1 MRHRVAGRGVG
12 QHNEQQALLAAL
24 SDDLTLPL
32 LQIKTALELLEH
44 ENWSKSSLKK
54 HSAGLFLSAEN
65 GLQLVEAY
73 RLALRAEEINAMSLE
88 PVAVSAILQDVA
100 HQLTPYARQYDTEVI
115 VDVQG
120 RLTPVLAH
128 QPSLSAALQCL
139 STSLIRAQA
148 SQVQDKHL
156 RILLG
161 AHRSPDNLIATGVFS
176 SVNGLSDRTL
186 RAARSLVGKARQPL
200 PAVPAGAASGVL
212 VADMLCSAMW
222 APLRAAAWRN
232 MGGLAT
238 SVPVS
243 KQLQFV

>member
-1 MRHRVAGRGVG
+1 MRVVSRGAG
-12 QHNEQQALLAAL
+12 QLEEQQALLAAL

-44 ENWSKSSLKK
+44 ENWSKPSLKK
-54 HSAGLFLSAEN
+54 HSPCLLLSAEN

-73 RLALRAEEINAMSLE
+73 RLALRAEQINSTEME
-88 PVAVSAILQDVA
+88 PVAVGAILQDVA
-100 HQLTPYARQYDTEVI
+100 HQLTPYAKQYNTEV
-115 VDVQG
+115 VVAVQG
-120 RLTPVLAH
+120 NLTPVLAH
-128 QPSLSAALQCL
+128 QASLSAALQCL

-148 SQVQDKHL
+148 TQEQQSKHL

-161 AHRSPDNLIATGVFS
+161 AHRSPDNVISTGVFS
-176 SVNGLSDRTL
+176 NVQGISDRTL
-186 RAARSLVGKARQPL
+186 RAARSLVGRARQPL
-200 PAVPAGAASGVL
+200 PSIPAGAASGVL
-212 VADMLCSAMW
+212 VADMLCSSMW